1 MSDLKTLSMDAR
13 RGISAAELHGAV
25 CGVAVSNPER
35 ADVMAVVELLGP
47 DALTDQDAVAAFM
60 EAAIAEL
67 TAEELTFALLLRDA
81 ADGDRPDYHY
91 EDDYDDDALASLPEA
106 LSEWCAA
113 FVAGLVAGMP
123 VPSDDAPATD
133 QWDALLRLGPDSQ
146 EIVTDLLAI
155 AEIEHDSDDLTED
168 EQDSAL
174 TELVEY
180 VRVAVLL
187 LLAPPEDVPEDEF
200 EG

>member
-13 RGISAAELHGAV
+13 RGITAAELHGAV
-25 CGVAVSNPER
+25 CGVLVSGPER

-60 EAAIAEL
+60 DQARAEL
-67 TAEELTFALLLRDA
+67 SAQDLTFALLLRDT
-81 ADGDRPDYHY
+81 ADEFEPEQDYGDSDLVHAPK
-91 EDDYDDDALASLPEA
+91 A

-113 FVAGLVAGMP
+113 FVAGLIAGLP
-123 VPSDDAPATD
+123 APADDASPTD
-133 QWDALLRLGPDSQ
+133 QWDALLTLGPDSQ

-155 AEIEHDSDDLTED
+155 AEIEHESDELTED

-187 LLAPPEDVPEDEF
+187 LLAPPEDAPDDEPIH
-200 EG
+200 